1 MLGSRV
7 TLAFVDKIQSDACA
21 CCLMTI
27 CIQLYVTL
35 ALNHMAKKS
44 FERLAIMA
52 PKPIAHIT
60 NINTGTAYSA
70 STPLTLNDANIKKNK
85 LS

>member
-1 MLGSRV
+1 MS
-7 TLAFVDKIQSDACA
+7 
-21 CCLMTI
+21 
-27 CIQLYVTL
+27 L

-52 PKPIAHIT
+52 LKPIAHIT
-60 NINTGTAYSA
+60 NTNTGTAYSA
-70 STPLTLNDANIKKNK
+70 STPLTINDANIKKNK